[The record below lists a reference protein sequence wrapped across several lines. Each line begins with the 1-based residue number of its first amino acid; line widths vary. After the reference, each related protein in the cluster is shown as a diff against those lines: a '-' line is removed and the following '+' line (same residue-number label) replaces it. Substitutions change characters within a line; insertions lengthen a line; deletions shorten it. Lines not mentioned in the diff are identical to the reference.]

1 MTLILFYCPSFSS
14 FSSSSSSS
22 SSSPRS
28 SCPSSSSLSQLR
40 EKGLQVGKPT
50 TFNVQFNGAQGHL
63 DARVVAP
70 SGAEDEAALMEVEKG
85 HYAIRIVPKEKGTHQ
100 AVD

>member
-14 FSSSSSSS
+14 FSASS

-28 SCPSSSSLSQLR
+28 SRPSSSSLSQLR
-40 EKGLQVGKPT
+40 EKGLQVGKPA

-63 DARVVAP
+63 DARVVSP
-70 SGAEDEAALMEVEKG
+70 SGAEDEAALMEVQKG
-85 HYAIRIVPKEKGTHQ
+85 HYAVRFVPKENGTHQ
-100 AVD
+100 VVD

>member
-1 MTLILFYCPSFSS
+1 MPLNIVNDTNPFLLSLLLLLLLP
-14 FSSSSSSS
+14 
-22 SSSPRS
+22 PRS
-28 SCPSSSSLSQLR
+28 SRASSSSLSQLR
-40 EKGLQVGKPT
+40 EKGLQVGKPA

-85 HYAIRIVPKEKGTHQ
+85 HYAVRFVPKENGTHQ
-100 AVD
+100 VVD

>member
-1 MTLILFYCPSFSS
+1 M
-14 FSSSSSSS
+14 
-22 SSSPRS
+22 
-28 SCPSSSSLSQLR
+28 
-40 EKGLQVGKPT
+40 GKPA

-85 HYAIRIVPKEKGTHQ
+85 HYAVRFVPKENGTHQ
-100 AVD
+100 VVDERLVARVLDCLPDSLTN

>member
-1 MTLILFYCPSFSS
+1 M
-14 FSSSSSSS
+14 
-22 SSSPRS
+22 
-28 SCPSSSSLSQLR
+28 
-40 EKGLQVGKPT
+40 GKPA

-85 HYAIRIVPKEKGTHQ
+85 HYAVRFVPKENGTHQ
-100 AVD
+100 VVDEWLVARVLDCSPDSLTS

>member
-1 MTLILFYCPSFSS
+1 M
-14 FSSSSSSS
+14 
-22 SSSPRS
+22 
-28 SCPSSSSLSQLR
+28 
-40 EKGLQVGKPT
+40 GKPA

-85 HYAIRIVPKEKGTHQ
+85 HYAVRFVPKENGTHQ
-100 AVD
+100 VHTCNRPMNEVCN

>member
-1 MTLILFYCPSFSS
+1 M
-14 FSSSSSSS
+14 
-22 SSSPRS
+22 
-28 SCPSSSSLSQLR
+28 
-40 EKGLQVGKPT
+40 GKPA

-85 HYAIRIVPKEKGTHQ
+85 HYAVRFVPKENGTHQ
-100 AVD
+100 VHTCNRLMNEACRLQRCFFFEMLLESQF